1 MNSIEKKI
9 EDHLRIFEDFPNKG
23 IKFFDISVIL
33 KTPDIYNSIIDLF
46 AEFAKKLDFDVI
58 TSPDAR
64 GFLLGPALAL
74 KLNKPFVMVRK
85 KNKLPGITIQQCYGL
100 EYGSSIIEIQEDA
113 FAGFKKALIVD
124 DIVATGGT
132 SFAIQQ
138 LLERQNIEIVGQCF
152 IISLEKLLNMDNISG
167 SFYPI
172 LRK

>member
-9 EDHLRIFEDFPNKG
+9 ESHLRIFDDFPNQG
-23 IKFFDISVIL
+23 IKFFDISIIL
-33 KTPDIYNSIIDLF
+33 KTPDVFNSIIEKF
-46 AEFAKKLDFDVI
+46 VGFAKNLDFDVI

-74 KLNKPFVMVRK
+74 RLNKPFVMVRK
-85 KNKLPGITIQQCYGL
+85 KNKLPGPTIKQGYGL
-100 EYGSSIIEIQEDA
+100 EYGSNVIEIQEDA

-138 LLERQNIEIVGQCF
+138 LLEKENIQIVGQCF
-152 IISLEKLLNMDNISG
+152 IISLEKLLNMKNISG
-167 SFYPI
+167 SFYSI
-172 LRK
+172 LKK